1 MIIISLTSY
10 PTEST
15 KEIGKRFMELPPLA
29 DYITMKG
36 PYISSTVGEGIEGIT
51 IYEFDES
58 RYPEAAKHLGER
70 VAALFGIPGFTYSLK
85 HWFEVQDALKM
96 IGLG

>member
-10 PTEST
+10 PTESVNDMC
-15 KEIGKRFMELPPLA
+15 KRFMELPPLA

-36 PYISSTVGEGIEGIT
+36 PYISSDLGEGIKGIT

-58 RYPEAAKHLGER
+58 RYPEAVQYLGER
-70 VAALFGIPGFTYSLK
+70 MATLFGVPGFTYSLE
-85 HWFEVQDALKM
+85 HWLEVQDALKM

>member
-10 PTEST
+10 PTESV

-36 PYISSTVGEGIEGIT
+36 PYIREGIKGIT

-58 RYPEAAKHLGER
+58 RYAEAMNYLGER
-70 VAALFGIPGFTYSLK
+70 VASLFGVPGFTYSLK
-85 HWFEVQDALKM
+85 HWLEVQDALKM

>member
-10 PTEST
+10 PTESV
-15 KEIGKRFMELPPLA
+15 KEMGKRFMEMPPLA

-36 PYISSTVGEGIEGIT
+36 PYISSDVGEGVRGIK
-51 IYEFDES
+51 IYEFDEAK
-58 RYPEAAKHLGER
+58 YAEAMNCLGER
-70 VAALFGIPGFTYSLK
+70 VASLFGVPGFSYSLK
-85 HWFEVQDALKM
+85 HWLEVQDALKM

>member
-10 PTEST
+10 PTESV
-15 KEIGKRFMELPPLA
+15 KEIGKRFMEFPPLA

-36 PYISSTVGEGIEGIT
+36 PYISSDIEEGIKGIT

-58 RYPEAAKHLGER
+58 RYAEAMNYLGER
-70 VAALFGIPGFTYSLK
+70 VASLFGVPGFTYSLK
-85 HWFEVQDALKM
+85 HWLEVQDALKM

>member
-10 PTEST
+10 PTESVN
-15 KEIGKRFMELPPLA
+15 EIGKRFMELPPLA

-36 PYISSTVGEGIEGIT
+36 PYISSDVGESIKGIT

-58 RYPEAAKHLGER
+58 RYAEAMNYLGER
-70 VAALFGIPGFTYSLK
+70 VATLFGVPGFTYSLK
-85 HWFEVQDALKM
+85 HWLEVQDALKM

>member
-10 PTEST
+10 PTESV
-15 KEIGKRFMELPPLA
+15 KEIGKHFVELPPLA

-36 PYISSTVGEGIEGIT
+36 PYISSTVEEGIKGIT

-58 RYPEAAKHLGER
+58 RYPEAIKYIGER
-70 VAALFGIPGFTYSLK
+70 IATLFGIPGFTYSLK
-85 HWFEVQDALKM
+85 HWLEVQDVLKM

>member
-10 PTEST
+10 PTESV

-36 PYISSTVGEGIEGIT
+36 PYISSDVGEGIKGIT

-58 RYPEAAKHLGER
+58 RYPEAIKYLGER
-70 VAALFGIPGFTYSLK
+70 VAALFGIPGFSYSLK
-85 HWFEVQDALKM
+85 HWLEVQDALKM